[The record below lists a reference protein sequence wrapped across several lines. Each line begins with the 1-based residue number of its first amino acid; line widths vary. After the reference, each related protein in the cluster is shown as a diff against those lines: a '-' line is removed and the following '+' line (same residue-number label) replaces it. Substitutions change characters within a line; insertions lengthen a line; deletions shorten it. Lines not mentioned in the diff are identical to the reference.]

1 MARPVRS
8 LIGRTMK
15 TTARALP
22 LLTFLALLSL
32 VTGCHQAAP
41 ESQSSAPAAA
51 IAAGGGDVG
60 ASQLAAAADRSLIVT
75 MDVSLTVEN
84 VERATVSLRSSVE
97 HAGGFVSDSRS
108 SGTDGQQ
115 TAHLE
120 LRVPADK
127 ARNIRTS
134 LGDLGEVTSSS
145 EKVEDVTEQ
154 RADIEAR
161 LRSARTQ
168 EKRLLDIMGAKASS
182 IHELVETEKELA
194 RIRENIERLEAQEH
208 VMKSRI
214 QLATVHV
221 TLVTRSIPA
230 WQTPGPSILR
240 AGKGGVQAAGAI
252 SVCAGMAL
260 AAVGPTLLP
269 IFCVILGIVV
279 AVRRRRAK
287 TLATLVG

>member
-22 LLTFLALLSL
+22 FLAFLALLSL

-51 IAAGGGDVG
+51 VAAGGGDLG
-60 ASQLAAAADRSLIVT
+60 ASQLAAADRSLIVT

-84 VERATVSLRSSVE
+84 VERATASLRSSVE

-108 SGTDGQQ
+108 SGTDGQR

-127 ARNIRTS
+127 GRNIRTS

-240 AGKGGVQAAGAI
+240 AGKAGVQAAGAI
-252 SVCAGMAL
+252 SVCAGMAM

-269 IFCVILGIVV
+269 ILCVVLGIVV